1 MKTLHEIGVINF
13 ENNIQ
18 NFNHYSESVAN
29 EIRDICLYSIGLK
42 NQLEILNV
50 PWVPSPYFGY
60 LAHALAAVVS
70 PLISNR
76 IEPSIFYFI
85 LDTESLSEVIDIAP
99 SLETEFR
106 PLVSL
111 AESIK
116 KHFDEDWCNKF
127 IFNELAKVNNK
138 PIKEQS
144 INTIQDL
151 LNLLNQVV
159 VKDMTID
166 DFRIEQQSPIYY
178 NTDFSTGQL
187 RIQQVKKVHPKFTE
201 YLDCVISSRLTVN
214 KFIEMLNHFPSDT
227 WIKSI
232 RLKGSDNMVYMT
244 VEEDGLVICD

>member
-1 MKTLHEIGVINF
+1 MKTVHEMGVDQF

-18 NFNHYSESVAN
+18 NFNHYSEGSVD

-42 NQLEILNV
+42 NQLEILNL
-50 PWVPSPYFGY
+50 PWVPFPDYDY
-60 LAHALAAVVS
+60 LANALAHVVS
-70 PLISNR
+70 PLIGNR
-76 IEPSIFYFI
+76 VEPAIFNF
-85 LDTESLSEVIDIAP
+85 LLNTKTLSDIIDVVP

-116 KHFDEDWCNKF
+116 KHFDEDWCTEFVSK
-127 IFNELAKVNNK
+127 ELAKQNNV
-138 PIKEQS
+138 PIKEQP

-159 VKDMTID
+159 VKDMLID
-166 DFRIEQQSPIYY
+166 DFRIEKQSPIYY

-187 RIQQVKKVHPKFTE
+187 RIQQVEKVHPKFTE

-214 KFIEMLNHFPSDT
+214 KFIEMLNHFPNDT

-244 VEEDGLVICD
+244 VEKDGLVICD